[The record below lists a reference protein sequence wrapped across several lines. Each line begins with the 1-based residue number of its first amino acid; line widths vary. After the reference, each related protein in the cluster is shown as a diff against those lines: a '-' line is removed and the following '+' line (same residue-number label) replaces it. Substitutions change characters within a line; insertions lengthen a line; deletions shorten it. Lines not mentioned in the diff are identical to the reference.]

1 MTFFIITNLP
11 SGCDRANELFA
22 IYSIST
28 GLMPGLAG
36 IGDLNQSG
44 SDVSWRE
51 SRMRFRRSSLFLLL
65 IITAPAFAQ
74 LQWPRSPGE
83 IARQYAQAVVIIE
96 QLDQAD
102 QVIGQGSG
110 FIVTSDGVVITNFHV
125 IDGAARLRVKL
136 QQGAEYLTTEVL
148 GCDRDK
154 DIAVIKVGGS
164 NLPVVKLGDSD
175 RTEVGEPI
183 VAISS
188 PAGLI
193 NTLSTGI
200 ISAKRSLGTHQLF
213 QMTAPI
219 GRGSS
224 GGAVFDSSG
233 AVIAIST
240 YLFKDALNISFAV
253 PINYALKLLAN
264 RGAASAA
271 RPSTPRSADG
281 PINSLPAPGSRARYV
296 SGKAGGN
303 Q

>member
-1 MTFFIITNLP
+1 ML
-11 SGCDRANELFA
+11 
-22 IYSIST
+22 
-28 GLMPGLAG
+28 GLAG
-36 IGDLNQSG
+36 IGDLNQYG

-51 SRMRFRRSSLFLLL
+51 SRMRFRRGFLFLLL
-65 IITAPAFAQ
+65 MITAPAFAQ

-125 IDGAARLRVKL
+125 IEGAARLRVKL
-136 QQGAEYLTTEVL
+136 QQGAEYLTTEIL
-148 GCDRDK
+148 GWDRDK
-154 DIAVIKVGGS
+154 DLAAIKLRGS

-175 RTEVGEPI
+175 RAEVGEPI
-183 VAISS
+183 LAISS

-213 QMTAPI
+213 QITAPI

-224 GGAVFDSSG
+224 GGAIFDSSG
-233 AVIAIST
+233 TVIAVST

-253 PINYALKLLAN
+253 PINYALELLAN
-264 RGAASAA
+264 RGTASAA
-271 RPSTPRSADG
+271 QIFAPRSADE
-281 PINSLPAPGSRARYV
+281 PINSPPTTGSRARYV
-296 SGKAGGN
+296 SRKAGSN